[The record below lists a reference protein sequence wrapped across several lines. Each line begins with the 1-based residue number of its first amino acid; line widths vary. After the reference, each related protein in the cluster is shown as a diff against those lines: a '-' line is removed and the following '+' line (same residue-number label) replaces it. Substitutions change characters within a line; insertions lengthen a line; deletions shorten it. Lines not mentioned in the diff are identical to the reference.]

1 MDLKKLGKKIKVARV
16 EQDLNQTEFA
26 KKIGANQKSV
36 SLYENGIAEPS
47 LSTMD
52 KIAKVL
58 KKPVDHFLQ

>member
-1 MDLKKLGKKIKVARV
+1 V
-16 EQDLNQTEFA
+16 EQDLNQTQFA
-26 KKIGANQKSV
+26 HKIGANQKSA

>member
-16 EQDLNQTEFA
+16 EQDLNQTQFA
-26 KKIGANQKSV
+26 HKIGANQKSV